1 MVNKT
6 FLVGLLI
13 LEHFI
18 SEILMTNSADKF
30 QEMQLSVIVNASG
43 ENNNKPE
50 LHEINPCGVV
60 ILY

>member
-43 ENNNKPE
+43 ENNLTITNQNFMK
-50 LHEINPCGVV
+50 L
-60 ILY
+60 ILVE

>member
-1 MVNKT
+1 
-6 FLVGLLI
+6 
-13 LEHFI
+13 
-18 SEILMTNSADKF
+18 MTNSADKF